1 MAFTT
6 QPHSAAAWS
15 LDERRRLAAQAE
27 LVCRSRELILSAV
40 NSLLFR
46 HGVEPGLVQELR
58 HLEAKL
64 HASTLPR

>member
-6 QPHSAAAWS
+6 QPHPAAAWS
-15 LDERRRLAAQAE
+15 PDERRRIAAQAE
-27 LVCRSRELILSAV
+27 LVCRSRELILCAV

-46 HGVEPGLVQELR
+46 HTVEPGLVQELR

-64 HASTLPR
+64 HASAWPR